1 MKVFRRISLLL
12 LTLVMLF
19 SCITPVSALESQHT
33 RWPVFSEYTQDYYI
47 AGSGYVHFDGWSS
60 GARFS
65 TVNNAYV
72 LLRLPEGTTNLNLLP
87 AYYTDTTGAP
97 NWKDTG
103 KRFEDTT
110 FRYRVEPLN
119 EGTADYSQTQFWRFY
134 DAKSDRSVVLPVIT
148 IVENAAE
155 QEKTV
160 DKLEAYTARAEKLVS
175 TMKQFDEVFDALVDS
190 QNAASVQ
197 YGGRHPSDVNLA
209 CIVANMIQ
217 IEFDIKIAWT
227 DTHSYWV
234 EGTGWSTA
242 TAADIIKHWTTY
254 KMPGTNKPA
263 CNSGDKISQYQVKQ
277 LDMLLDV
284 VAPYYL
290 NYLENHRIAE
300 PVITYYEVDGSRGLI
315 DTENKTVTLRMP
327 EDTDWSSIPEPT
339 IKTNGECQVNLY
351 AGSLGG
357 KSGVAHYMVTPG
369 DRATGTYYNG
379 SDTTGYGFKKNLG
392 QDWTVQ
398 VEKGEPYTKV
408 LTFDIETDDGKVRS
422 ARITDG
428 VDGSNGTIKLN
439 LPVGTTLTS
448 LSPKVDYAGEGFYY
462 TVNDVPSDKTEE
474 IDFTQKIGLVVYNTE
489 YETEARYDVSVTAKE
504 SAENDIL
511 SYKIGDAVGTISGSS
526 VSITIPY
533 ATDLTT
539 AEPEIVISE
548 FATLK
553 SAPDRLNEGDN
564 EYVIAAENGVER
576 TWTVKITRTPVA
588 TGRKIKSFRYG
599 GYEATINEGTLE
611 ITMTLPKGISP
622 VFAPTIE
629 ISEFATV
636 SPASGEVQDF
646 SSPVKYKVTAQNKKA
661 SKTYTVTVVISDE
674 AAPNAYIGKLEQ
686 VRNNIITRYRSE
698 ANDDWEWMDLGFYEN
713 LPENYNTS
721 DHTFDIAAKLAKLDT
736 TTNVAMTELDRTIMM
751 LTARGFDCTKLS
763 QYNNGE
769 PYIDSK
775 RNEIDNLVAAL
786 YNYSGEYTINGPIF
800 ALLAL
805 DMGNYTIP
813 DNARW
818 TRENLI
824 NVILDYGN
832 YDEFG
837 IDMVGA
843 IMYSLAPYQKDDVY
857 GAQIKEKLNLCLEI
871 ILRKMNS
878 DFSFGAWGATNS
890 ESAAWV
896 MMGLCSMGID
906 WNADPRFSDGQGHS
920 ALQHWMDNFAN
931 VNGGYFHHTT
941 SVTNDAMAT
950 YQGCYAT
957 MWYLTFLNKGGQG
970 NPCYFYY
977 QRFNFAR
984 ELSTDASITDFE
996 IEGKQGVITEGGE
1009 GGENTITVI
1018 VPNGM
1023 PLTNLTPKV
1032 TMAEGATLLA
1042 PSLPTTFV
1050 EGVKQPFTVLAEDG
1064 KTQKTYYVTVKHG
1077 DVGASGA
1084 ELEVSSIKL
1093 KNGVLN
1099 VMDILEKKV
1108 TKASDGATEILLTVR
1123 AGVDTSKMY
1132 LSANISY
1139 AATVD
1144 PSLDGKDAMNFS
1156 DWQTF
1161 TVTSG
1166 DETVQNIY
1174 RIKVVSKAQA
1184 EITSFRVQA
1193 GSEWYNGVIDNAKNT
1208 ITVTGVDDS
1217 KLTST
1222 KLVTDI
1228 EFTGKTCSPT
1238 SGIAVD
1244 FANAATFTL
1253 GGDNDLASRIYTVT
1267 VLNKSGQPISAKSS
1281 GGDDDTPSTST
1292 AKITG
1297 FSVLGVEG
1305 EIDQSAGTITVKLPV
1320 GTNVTAVAPVV
1331 TVPAGAV
1338 VSPVSGEVV
1347 NLRNPL
1353 IYTVT
1358 LGTESRNYTVTVIF
1372 ERSISQQLWDKV
1384 AENSDVADH
1393 QTSYGHRFN

>member
-19 SCITPVSALESQHT
+19 SCVTPVSALESQHT
-33 RWPVFSEYTQDYYI
+33 RWPVFSELAEDRYI
-47 AGSGYVHFDGWSS
+47 AGGGYVHFNGWSS
-60 GARFS
+60 GASFS
-65 TVNNAYV
+65 TDNNAYV
-72 LLRLPEGTTNLNLLP
+72 LLTLPEGTTNFNLSP
-87 AYYTDTTGAP
+87 EYFTSTTGSP
-97 NWKDTG
+97 NWTDTG
-103 KRFEDTT
+103 KRFEETT

-155 QEKTV
+155 EEKTV

-175 TMKQFDEVFDALVDS
+175 TMKRFDEVFDALVDS

-217 IEFDIKIAWT
+217 IKFDIQISWP

-242 TAADIIKHWTTY
+242 TAEDIIKHWTTY
-254 KMPGTNKPA
+254 KMSGTNKPA

-284 VAPYYL
+284 IAPYYL

-327 EDTDWSSIPEPT
+327 EDTDWSSLPEPT

-462 TVNDVPSDKTEE
+462 TVNGQRSDQTEK
-474 IDFTQKIGLVVYNTE
+474 IDFTKKIGLVVYNTE
-489 YETEARYDVSVTAKE
+489 YATEARYDVSVTAEK

-548 FATLK
+548 FATLR

-588 TGRKIKSFRYG
+588 TGRQITSFRYG
-599 GYEATINEGTLE
+599 GYAATINERTPE

-646 SSPVKYKVTAQNKKA
+646 SSPVKYKVTAQNKV
-661 SKTYTVTVVISDE
+661 SKTYTVKVTISSE
-674 AAPNAYIGKLEQ
+674 AAPNAYISKLEQ
-686 VRNNIITRYRSE
+686 IRNNIITRYRSK

-713 LPENYNTS
+713 RPENYNTS
-721 DHTFDIAAKLAKLDT
+721 DHPFDIAAKLAKLDT
-736 TTNVAMTELDRTIMM
+736 TTNVAMTEFDRTIMM

-763 QYNNGE
+763 QYNNGK

-775 RNEIDNLVAAL
+775 GNEIDNLVAAL

-805 DMGNYTIP
+805 DMGTYTIP

-843 IMYSLAPYQKDDVY
+843 IMYSLAPYQNDDIY

-957 MWYLTFLNKGGQG
+957 MWYLKFLEKGQG
-970 NPCYFYY
+970 TPCYFYY

-1009 GGENTITVI
+1009 GGENTITVT

-1042 PSLPTTFV
+1042 PSLPVTFV

-1084 ELEVSSIKL
+1084 ELDVSSIKL

-1193 GSEWYNGVIDNAKNT
+1193 AGEWYNGTIDNAKST

-1244 FANAATFTL
+1244 FANAVTFTL
-1253 GGDNDLASRIYTVT
+1253 GGDNDLASRTYTVT
-1267 VLNKSGQPISAKSS
+1267 VLNKSGQQISAKSS

>member
-19 SCITPVSALESQHT
+19 SCVTPVSALESQHT
-33 RWPVFSEYTQDYYI
+33 RWPVFSELAEDRYI
-47 AGSGYVHFDGWSS
+47 AGGGYVHFNGWSS
-60 GARFS
+60 GASFS
-65 TVNNAYV
+65 TDNNAYV
-72 LLRLPEGTTNLNLLP
+72 LLTLPEGTTNFNLSP
-87 AYYTDTTGAP
+87 EYFTSTTGSP
-97 NWKDTG
+97 NWTDTG
-103 KRFEDTT
+103 KRFEETT

-155 QEKTV
+155 EEKTV

-175 TMKQFDEVFDALVDS
+175 TMKRFDEVFDALVDS

-217 IEFDIKIAWT
+217 IKFDIQISWP

-234 EGTGWSTA
+234 EGTGWSRA
-242 TAADIIKHWTTY
+242 TAEDIIKHWTTY
-254 KMPGTNKPA
+254 KMSGTNKPA

-284 VAPYYL
+284 IAPYYL

-327 EDTDWSSIPEPT
+327 EDTDWSSLPEPT

-462 TVNDVPSDKTEE
+462 TVNGQRSDQTEK
-474 IDFTQKIGLVVYNTE
+474 IDFTQTIGLVVYSTK
-489 YETEARYDVSVTAKE
+489 YGTEATYDVSVTAEK

-511 SYKIGDAVGTISGSS
+511 SYKIGDAVGTISGNN

-539 AEPEIVISE
+539 AEPEITVSE
-548 FATLK
+548 FAEVTQKPTELQ
-553 SAPDRLNEGDN
+553 DGENH
-564 EYVIAAENGVER
+564 YTVTAENGAEQDYIV
-576 TWTVKITRTPVA
+576 TITRTPVA
-588 TGRKIKSFRYG
+588 TGRQIKSFRYG
-599 GYEATINEGTLE
+599 GYEATINEGTAE
-611 ITMTLPKGISP
+611 ITMMLPKGISP

-636 SPASGEVQDF
+636 TPASGEVQDF
-646 SSPVKYKVTAQNKKA
+646 SSPVKYKVTAQNKA
-661 SKTYTVTVVISDE
+661 SKTYTVKVTISSE
-674 AAPNAYIGKLEQ
+674 VAPNKYIGKLEQ
-686 VRNNIITRYRSE
+686 VRDNIITRYRSE

-713 LPENYNTS
+713 RPENYNTS

-736 TTNVAMTELDRTIMM
+736 TTNVAMTEFDRTIMM

-769 PYIDSK
+769 PYTDSK
-775 RNEIDNLVAAL
+775 GNEIDNLVAAL

-805 DMGNYTIP
+805 DMGTYTIP
-813 DNARW
+813 ENARW

-824 NVILDYGN
+824 NVVLNYGN

-843 IMYSLAPYQKDDVY
+843 IMYSLAPYQEDAVY
-857 GAQIKEKLNLCLEI
+857 GAQIKEKLDLCLEI

-957 MWYLTFLNKGGQG
+957 MWYLKFLEKGQG
-970 NPCYFYY
+970 TPCYFYY
-977 QRFNFAR
+977 ERFNFAR

-996 IEGKQGVITEGGE
+996 IEGKKGKITEGGE
-1009 GGENTITVI
+1009 GGENTITVT

-1084 ELEVSSIKL
+1084 ELDASSIKL

-1193 GSEWYNGVIDNAKNT
+1193 GGEWYNGIIDNAKNT

-1253 GGDNDLASRIYTVT
+1253 GGDDDLASRTYTVT

-1281 GGDDDTPSTST
+1281 GGDDDTPTTST

-1305 EIDQSAGTITVKLPV
+1305 EIDQSAGTITVTLPV

-1338 VSPVSGEVV
+1338 VSPVSGEIV
-1347 NLRNPL
+1347 NLTRPL
-1353 IYTVT
+1353 TYTVT

>member
-19 SCITPVSALESQHT
+19 SCVTPVSALESQHT
-33 RWPVFSEYTQDYYI
+33 RWPVFSELAEDRYI
-47 AGSGYVHFDGWSS
+47 AGGGYVHFNGWSS
-60 GARFS
+60 GASFS
-65 TVNNAYV
+65 TDNNAYV
-72 LLRLPEGTTNLNLLP
+72 LLTLPEGTTNFNLSP
-87 AYYTDTTGAP
+87 EYFTSTTGSP
-97 NWKDTG
+97 NWTDTG
-103 KRFEDTT
+103 KRFEETT

-155 QEKTV
+155 EEKTV

-175 TMKQFDEVFDALVDS
+175 TMKRFDEVFDALVDS

-217 IEFDIKIAWT
+217 IKFDIQISWP

-242 TAADIIKHWTTY
+242 TAEDIIKHWTTY
-254 KMPGTNKPA
+254 KMSGTNKPA

-300 PVITYYEVDGSRGLI
+300 PIITYYEVDGSRGLI

-327 EDTDWSSIPEPT
+327 EDTDWNSLPEPT

-392 QDWTVQ
+392 QDWTVR

-422 ARITDG
+422 ARIADG

-439 LPVGTTLTS
+439 LPVGTALTS

-462 TVNDVPSDKTEE
+462 TVNGQRSDQTEK
-474 IDFTQKIGLVVYNTE
+474 IDFTQKIGLVVYSTK
-489 YETEARYDVSVTAKE
+489 YGTEATYDVSVTAEK

-511 SYKIGDAVGTISGSS
+511 SYKIGDAVGTVSGSS

-539 AEPEIVISE
+539 AEPEITVSE
-548 FATLK
+548 FAEVTQKPAELQVGE
-553 SAPDRLNEGDN
+553 NH
-564 EYVIAAENGVER
+564 YTVTAENGAKQDYIV
-576 TWTVKITRTPVA
+576 TITRTPVA
-588 TGRKIKSFRYG
+588 TGRQIKSFRYG
-599 GYEATINEGTLE
+599 GYEAAINEGTAE
-611 ITMTLPKGISP
+611 ITLTLPKGISP

-646 SSPVKYKVTAQNKKA
+646 SSPVKYKVTAQNKA
-661 SKTYTVTVVISDE
+661 SKTYTVKVTISSE
-674 AAPNAYIGKLEQ
+674 AAPNEYIGNLEQ
-686 VRNNIITRYRSE
+686 VRDNIITRYRSE

-713 LPENYNTS
+713 RPENYNTS
-721 DHTFDIAAKLAKLDT
+721 DHPFDIAAKLAKLDT
-736 TTNVAMTELDRTIMM
+736 TTNVAMTEFDRTIMM

-769 PYIDSK
+769 PYTDSK
-775 RNEIDNLVAAL
+775 GNEIDNLVAAL

-805 DMGNYTIP
+805 DMGTYTIP
-813 DNARW
+813 ENARW

-824 NVILDYGN
+824 NVVLNYGN

-843 IMYSLAPYQKDDVY
+843 IMYSLAPYQNDAAY

-957 MWYLTFLNKGGQG
+957 MWYLKFLEKGQG
-970 NPCYFYY
+970 TPCYFYY
-977 QRFNFAR
+977 ERFNFAR

-996 IEGKQGVITEGGE
+996 IEGKKGKITEGGE
-1009 GGENTITVI
+1009 GGENTITVT

-1084 ELEVSSIKL
+1084 ELDASSIKL

-1166 DETVQNIY
+1166 DGTVQNIY

-1193 GSEWYNGVIDNAKNT
+1193 GGEWYNGVIDNAKNT

-1228 EFTGKTCSPT
+1228 EFTGRTCSPT

-1253 GGDNDLASRIYTVT
+1253 GGDNDLASRTYTVT
-1267 VLNKSGQPISAKSS
+1267 VLNKSGQPISAK
-1281 GGDDDTPSTST
+1281 GGGGNDTPATST

-1297 FSVLGVEG
+1297 FSVLGVDG
-1305 EIDQSAGTITVKLPV
+1305 VIDQSAGIITVTLPV
-1320 GTNVTAVAPVV
+1320 GTNVAAVAPVV

-1347 NLRNPL
+1347 NLTSPL
-1353 IYTVT
+1353 TYTVT
-1358 LGTESRNYTVTVIF
+1358 LGAESKSYTVTVIF
-1372 ERSISQQLWDKV
+1372 ERSISQQLWDAV

-1393 QTSYGHRFN
+1393 QTSYGHKFN

>member
-19 SCITPVSALESQHT
+19 SCVTPVSALESQHT
-33 RWPVFSEYTQDYYI
+33 RWPVFSELAEDRYI
-47 AGSGYVHFDGWSS
+47 AGGGYVHFNGWSS
-60 GARFS
+60 GASFS
-65 TVNNAYV
+65 TDNNAYV
-72 LLRLPEGTTNLNLLP
+72 LLTLPEGTTNFNLSP
-87 AYYTDTTGAP
+87 EYFTSTTGSP
-97 NWKDTG
+97 NWTDTG
-103 KRFEDTT
+103 KRFEETT

-155 QEKTV
+155 EEKTV

-175 TMKQFDEVFDALVDS
+175 TMKRFDEVFDALVDS

-217 IEFDIKIAWT
+217 IKFDIQISWP

-234 EGTGWSTA
+234 EGTGWSRA
-242 TAADIIKHWTTY
+242 TAEDIIKHWTTY
-254 KMPGTNKPA
+254 KMSGTNKPA

-284 VAPYYL
+284 IAPYYL

-327 EDTDWSSIPEPT
+327 EDTDWSSLPEPT

-462 TVNDVPSDKTEE
+462 TVNGQRSDQTEK
-474 IDFTQKIGLVVYNTE
+474 IDFTQTIGLVVYSTK
-489 YETEARYDVSVTAKE
+489 YGTEATYDVSVTAEK

-511 SYKIGDAVGTISGSS
+511 SYKIGDAVGTISGNN

-539 AEPEIVISE
+539 AEPEITVSE
-548 FATLK
+548 FAEVTQKPAELQ
-553 SAPDRLNEGDN
+553 DGENH
-564 EYVIAAENGVER
+564 YTVTAENGAEQDYIV
-576 TWTVKITRTPVA
+576 TITRTPVA
-588 TGRKIKSFRYG
+588 TGRQIKSFRYG
-599 GYEATINEGTLE
+599 GYEATINEGTAE
-611 ITMTLPKGISP
+611 ITMMLPKGISP

-636 SPASGEVQDF
+636 TPASGEVQDF
-646 SSPVKYKVTAQNKKA
+646 SSPVKYKVTAQNKA
-661 SKTYTVTVVISDE
+661 SKTYTVKVTISSE
-674 AAPNAYIGKLEQ
+674 VAPNKYIGKLEQ
-686 VRNNIITRYRSE
+686 VRDNIITRYRSE

-713 LPENYNTS
+713 RPENYNTS

-736 TTNVAMTELDRTIMM
+736 TTNVAMTEFDRTIMM

-769 PYIDSK
+769 PYTDSK
-775 RNEIDNLVAAL
+775 GNEIDNLVAAL

-805 DMGNYTIP
+805 DMGTYTIP
-813 DNARW
+813 ENARW

-824 NVILDYGN
+824 NVVLNYGN

-843 IMYSLAPYQKDDVY
+843 IMYSLAPYQEDAVY
-857 GAQIKEKLNLCLEI
+857 GAQIKEKLDLCLEI

-957 MWYLTFLNKGGQG
+957 MWYLKFLEKGQG
-970 NPCYFYY
+970 TPCYFYY
-977 QRFNFAR
+977 ERFNFAR

-996 IEGKQGVITEGGE
+996 IEGKKGKITEGGE
-1009 GGENTITVI
+1009 GGENTITVT

-1084 ELEVSSIKL
+1084 ELDASSIKL

-1193 GSEWYNGVIDNAKNT
+1193 GGEWYNGIIDNAKNT

-1253 GGDNDLASRIYTVT
+1253 GGDDDLASRTYTVT

-1281 GGDDDTPSTST
+1281 GGDDDTPTTST

-1305 EIDQSAGTITVKLPV
+1305 KIDQSAGTITVTLPV

-1338 VSPVSGEVV
+1338 VSPVSGEIV
-1347 NLRNPL
+1347 NLTRPL
-1353 IYTVT
+1353 TYTVT
-1358 LGTESRNYTVTVIF
+1358 LGTESRNYTVTVIY

>member
-1 MKVFRRISLLL
+1 MKVFRRISMCL
-12 LTLVMLF
+12 LTLIMLF
-19 SCITPVSALESQHT
+19 SCVTPVSALESQHT
-33 RWPVFSEYTQDYYI
+33 RWPVFSELTEDYYI
-47 AGSGYVHFDGWSS
+47 ASQGYVHFDGWSS
-60 GARFS
+60 GASFS
-65 TVNNAYV
+65 TINNAYV
-72 LLRLPEGTTNLNLLP
+72 LLKLPEGTTNLNLSP
-87 AYYTDTTGAP
+87 AYFTDTTGAP

-119 EGTADYSQTQFWRFY
+119 EGTADYSKTQFWRFY

-155 QEKTV
+155 EEETV

-209 CIVANMIQ
+209 CIVANRIQ
-217 IEFDIKIAWT
+217 IAFDITIGWP
-227 DTHSYWV
+227 DSHSYWV

-254 KMPGTNKPA
+254 KMSGTNKPA
-263 CNSGDKISQYQVKQ
+263 CNSGDKISQDQVKR
-277 LDMLLDV
+277 LDILLDV

-290 NYLENHRIAE
+290 NYLENHRIVE
-300 PVITYYEVDGSRGLI
+300 PTVTYYAVGGSRGLI
-315 DTENKTVTLRMP
+315 DTASKTITLRLP
-327 EDTDWSSIPEPT
+327 EDTVWNDLPAPT
-339 IKTNGECQVNLY
+339 VETNDECQFIQNL
-351 AGSLGG
+351 GSLSDGQ
-357 KSGVAHYMVTPG
+357 AIATVTPG

-379 SDTTGYGFKKNLG
+379 SDTTGYGFKKNLS
-392 QDWTVQ
+392 QRWTIN
-398 VEKGEPYTKV
+398 VEEGTPYTKV
-408 LTFDIETDDGKVRS
+408 LTFDIETADGKVRS

-428 VDGSNGTIKLN
+428 EGGSNGTIKLN

-599 GYEATINEGTLE
+599 GYEATINEGAAE

-646 SSPVKYKVTAQNKKA
+646 SSPVQYKVTAQNKKA

-686 VRNNIITRYRSE
+686 IRNNIITRYRSK

-713 LPENYNTS
+713 RLENYNTS
-721 DHTFDIAAKLAKLDT
+721 DHAFDIAAKLAKLDT
-736 TTNVAMTELDRTIMM
+736 TTNVAMTEFDRTIMM
-751 LTARGFDCTKLS
+751 LTARGFNCTKLS
-763 QYNNGE
+763 QYNDGK

-775 RNEIDNLVAAL
+775 GNEIDNLVAAL

-805 DMGNYTIP
+805 DMGTYTIP

-843 IMYSLAPYQKDDVY
+843 IMYSLAPYQEDAVY

-896 MMGLCSMGID
+896 MMGLCSIGID

-941 SVTNDAMAT
+941 SVTNNAMAT
-950 YQGCYAT
+950 YEGCYAT
-957 MWYLTFLNKGGQG
+957 MWYLKFLEEGQG
-970 NPCYFYY
+970 TPCYFYY

-984 ELSTDASITDFE
+984 ELSKDASITDFE
-996 IEGKQGVITEGGE
+996 IEGKKGEINEGGE
-1009 GGENTITVI
+1009 SGENTITVT

-1064 KTQKTYYVTVKHG
+1064 KTTKTYYVIVNHG
-1077 DVGASGA
+1077 DVGAAGA
-1084 ELEVSSIKL
+1084 ELDVNSIKL
-1093 KNGVLN
+1093 QNSVLN
-1099 VMDILEKKV
+1099 ATDILEKKV
-1108 TKASDGATEILLTVR
+1108 SKASDGATEILLTVN
-1123 AGVDTSKMY
+1123 AGVDTSEMY
-1132 LSANISY
+1132 LSASLSY
-1139 AATVD
+1139 KATAN
-1144 PSLDGKDAMNFS
+1144 PSLDGKKAMDFS

-1166 DETVQNIY
+1166 DGTVQNTY

-1193 GSEWYNGVIDNAKNT
+1193 GGEWYNGTIDNARST

-1228 EFTGKTCSPT
+1228 EFTGRTCSPT

-1244 FANAATFTL
+1244 FANAVTFTL
-1253 GGDNDLASRIYTVT
+1253 GGDNDLANRTYTVT

-1281 GGDDDTPSTST
+1281 GGDDNTPTTST

-1305 EIDQSAGTITVKLPV
+1305 EIDQSAGTITVTLPV

-1347 NLRNPL
+1347 NLTSPL
-1353 IYTVT
+1353 TYTVT
-1358 LGTESRNYTVTVIF
+1358 LGTESKNYTVTVIF

-1384 AENSDVADH
+1384 ADNSDVADH

>member
-1 MKVFRRISLLL
+1 MKVFRRISMCL
-12 LTLVMLF
+12 LTLIMLF
-19 SCITPVSALESQHT
+19 SCVTPVSALESQHT
-33 RWPVFSEYTQDYYI
+33 RWPVFSELTEDYYI
-47 AGSGYVHFDGWSS
+47 ASQGYVHFDGWSS
-60 GARFS
+60 GASFS
-65 TVNNAYV
+65 TINNAYV
-72 LLRLPEGTTNLNLLP
+72 LLKLPEGTTNLNLSP
-87 AYYTDTTGAP
+87 AYFTDTTGAP

-119 EGTADYSQTQFWRFY
+119 EGTADYSKTQFWRFY

-155 QEKTV
+155 EEETV

-209 CIVANMIQ
+209 CIVANRIQ
-217 IEFDIKIAWT
+217 IAFDITIGWP
-227 DTHSYWV
+227 DSHSYWV

-254 KMPGTNKPA
+254 KMSGTNKPA
-263 CNSGDKISQYQVKQ
+263 CNSGDKISQDQVKR
-277 LDMLLDV
+277 LDILLDV

-290 NYLENHRIAE
+290 NYLENHRIVE
-300 PVITYYEVDGSRGLI
+300 PTVTYYAVGGSRGLI
-315 DTENKTVTLRMP
+315 DTASKTITLRLP
-327 EDTDWSSIPEPT
+327 EDTVWNDLPAPT
-339 IKTNGECQVNLY
+339 VETNDECQFIQNL
-351 AGSLGG
+351 GSLSDGQ
-357 KSGVAHYMVTPG
+357 AIATVTPG

-379 SDTTGYGFKKNLG
+379 SDTTGYGFKKNLS
-392 QDWTVQ
+392 QRWTIN
-398 VEKGEPYTKV
+398 VEEGTPYTKV
-408 LTFDIETDDGKVRS
+408 LTFDIETADGKVRS

-428 VDGSNGTIKLN
+428 EGGSNGTIKLN

-588 TGRKIKSFRYG
+588 TGRQIKSFRYG
-599 GYEATINEGTLE
+599 GYEATINGGTAE

-636 SPASGEVQDF
+636 TPASGEVQDF
-646 SSPVKYKVTAQNKKA
+646 SSPVKYKVTAQNKA
-661 SKTYTVTVVISDE
+661 SKTYTVKVTISSE
-674 AAPNAYIGKLEQ
+674 AAPNEYIGKLEQ

-713 LPENYNTS
+713 RPKNYNTS
-721 DHTFDIAAKLAKLDT
+721 DHPFDIAAKLAKLDT
-736 TTNVAMTELDRTIMM
+736 TTNVAMTEFDRTIMM

-763 QYNNGE
+763 QYNNGK

-775 RNEIDNLVAAL
+775 GNEIDNLVAAL

-805 DMGNYTIP
+805 DMGIYTIP
-813 DNARW
+813 ENARW

-843 IMYSLAPYQKDDVY
+843 IMYSLAPYQEDAVY
-857 GAQIKEKLNLCLEI
+857 GAQIKEKLDLCLEI

-896 MMGLCSMGID
+896 MMGLCSIGID

-931 VNGGYFHHTT
+931 VSGGYFHHTT
-941 SVTNDAMAT
+941 SVTNNAMAT

-957 MWYLTFLNKGGQG
+957 MWYLTFLEKGGQG

-977 QRFNFAR
+977 HRFPFAR
-984 ELSTDASITDFE
+984 QLSTDASITGFE
-996 IEGKQGVITEGGE
+996 IEGKQGIITEDGE
-1009 GGENTITVI
+1009 GGENTITVT

-1023 PLTNLTPKV
+1023 PLTNLTPTV
-1032 TMAEGATLLA
+1032 TMADGATLLA

-1084 ELEVSSIKL
+1084 ELDASSIKL

-1132 LSANISY
+1132 LSASISY

-1156 DWQTF
+1156 NWQTF

-1174 RIKVVSKAQA
+1174 RIKIVSKAQA

-1193 GSEWYNGVIDNAKNT
+1193 GGEWYNGVIDNAKNT
-1208 ITVTGVDDS
+1208 ITITGVDDS

-1222 KLVTDI
+1222 KLITDI
-1228 EFTGKTCSPT
+1228 EFTGRTCSPT

-1253 GGDNDLASRIYTVT
+1253 GGDNDLASRTYTVT
-1267 VLNKSGQPISAKSS
+1267 VLNKSGQPISAK
-1281 GGDDDTPSTST
+1281 GGGGNDTPATST

-1297 FSVLGVEG
+1297 FSVLGVDG
-1305 EIDQSAGTITVKLPV
+1305 VIDQSAGIITVTLPA

-1338 VSPVSGEVV
+1338 VNPVSGEVV
-1347 NLRNPL
+1347 NLTSPL
-1353 IYTVT
+1353 TYTVT
-1358 LGTESRNYTVTVIF
+1358 LGAESKSYTVTVIF
-1372 ERSISQQLWDKV
+1372 ERSISQQLWGAV

-1393 QTSYGHRFN
+1393 QTSYGHKFN

>member
-1 MKVFRRISLLL
+1 MLL

-19 SCITPVSALESQHT
+19 SCITPVNALESQHT
-33 RWPVFSEYTQDYYI
+33 RWPVFSELAQDYYI

-60 GARFS
+60 GASFG

-72 LLRLPEGTTNLNLLP
+72 QLTLPEGTTNFNLSP
-87 AYYTDTTGAP
+87 AYFTSTTGAP
-97 NWKDTG
+97 NWTDTG
-103 KRFEDTT
+103 KRFEETT
-110 FRYRVEPLN
+110 FRYRVEPLT

-148 IVENAAE
+148 IVENTAE
-155 QEKTV
+155 EEKTV

-175 TMKQFDEVFDALVDS
+175 TMKRFDEVFDALVDA

-217 IEFDIKIAWT
+217 IAFDIQISWP

-254 KMPGTNKPA
+254 KMSGTNKPA

-290 NYLENHRIAE
+290 NYLENHRIVE
-300 PVITYYEVDGSRGLI
+300 PTVTYYAVGGSRGLI
-315 DTENKTVTLRMP
+315 DTASRTITLRLP
-327 EDTDWSSIPEPT
+327 KAAWKNLPAPT
-339 IKTNGECQVNLY
+339 VETNDECQFTQNI
-351 AGSLGG
+351 GSLSDGQ
-357 KSGVAHYMVTPG
+357 AIATVTPG

-379 SDTTGYGFKKNLG
+379 SDTTGYGFKKNLS
-392 QDWTVQ
+392 QRWTIN
-398 VEKGEPYTKV
+398 VEDGTPYTKV

-439 LPVGTTLTS
+439 LPVGTALTS

-462 TVNDVPSDKTEE
+462 TVDGQRSDQTEK
-474 IDFTQKIGLVVYNTE
+474 IDFTKEIGLVVYNTE
-489 YETEARYDVSVTAKE
+489 YETEARYDVSVTAEK

-539 AEPEIVISE
+539 AEPDIVFSE

-553 SAPDRLNEGDN
+553 SAPDGLSEGDN

-588 TGRKIKSFRYG
+588 TGRQITSFRYG
-599 GYEATINEGTLE
+599 GYAATINEGTAE

-622 VFAPTIE
+622 IFAPTIE

-646 SSPVKYKVTAQNKKA
+646 SSPVKYKVTAQNKA
-661 SKTYTVTVVISDE
+661 SKIYTVKVTISSE

-713 LPENYNTS
+713 RPKNYNTS
-721 DHTFDIAAKLAKLDT
+721 DHPFDIAAKLAKLDT
-736 TTNVAMTELDRTIMM
+736 TTNVAMTEFDRTIMM

-775 RNEIDNLVAAL
+775 GNEIDNLVAAL

-805 DMGNYTIP
+805 DMGTYTIP

-843 IMYSLAPYQKDDVY
+843 IMYSLAPYQNDDIY

-970 NPCYFYY
+970 TPCYFYY

-984 ELSTDASITDFE
+984 ELSKDASITDFE
-996 IEGKQGVITEGGE
+996 IEGKKGEINEGGE
-1009 GGENTITVI
+1009 GGENTITVT

-1050 EGVKQPFTVLAEDG
+1050 EGVKQPFTVIAEDG
-1064 KTQKTYYVTVKHG
+1064 KTTKTYYVTVNHG

-1193 GSEWYNGVIDNAKNT
+1193 GGEWYNGVIDNAKNT

-1217 KLTST
+1217 ELTST

-1228 EFTGKTCSPT
+1228 EFTGRTCSPT

-1253 GGDNDLASRIYTVT
+1253 GGDNDLASRTYTVT

-1281 GGDDDTPSTST
+1281 GGDDDTPVTST

-1305 EIDQSAGTITVKLPV
+1305 EIDQSAGTITVTLPV

-1347 NLRNPL
+1347 NLTSPL
-1353 IYTVT
+1353 TYTVT

>member
-19 SCITPVSALESQHT
+19 SCVTPVSALESQHT
-33 RWPVFSEYTQDYYI
+33 RWPVFSELAEDRYI
-47 AGSGYVHFDGWSS
+47 AGGGYVHFNGWSS
-60 GARFS
+60 GASFS
-65 TVNNAYV
+65 TDNNAYV
-72 LLRLPEGTTNLNLLP
+72 LLTLPEGTTNFNLSP
-87 AYYTDTTGAP
+87 EYFTSTTGSP
-97 NWKDTG
+97 NWTDTG
-103 KRFEDTT
+103 KRFEETT

-155 QEKTV
+155 EEKTV

-175 TMKQFDEVFDALVDS
+175 TMKRFDEVFDALVDS

-217 IEFDIKIAWT
+217 IKFDIQISWP

-234 EGTGWSTA
+234 EGTGWSRA
-242 TAADIIKHWTTY
+242 TAEDIIKHWTTY
-254 KMPGTNKPA
+254 KMSGTNKPA

-284 VAPYYL
+284 IAPYYL
-290 NYLENHRIAE
+290 NHLENHRIAE

-327 EDTDWSSIPEPT
+327 EDTDWSSLPEPT

-462 TVNDVPSDKTEE
+462 TVNGQRSDQTEK
-474 IDFTQKIGLVVYNTE
+474 IDFTQTIGLVVYSTK
-489 YETEARYDVSVTAKE
+489 YGTEATYDVSVTAEK

-511 SYKIGDAVGTISGSS
+511 SYKIGDAVGTISGNN

-539 AEPEIVISE
+539 AEPEITVSE
-548 FATLK
+548 FAEVTQKPAELQ
-553 SAPDRLNEGDN
+553 DGENH
-564 EYVIAAENGVER
+564 YTVTAENGAEQDYIV
-576 TWTVKITRTPVA
+576 TITRTPVA
-588 TGRKIKSFRYG
+588 TGRQIKSFRYG
-599 GYEATINEGTLE
+599 GYEATINEGTAE
-611 ITMTLPKGISP
+611 ITMMLPKGISP

-636 SPASGEVQDF
+636 TPASGEVQDF
-646 SSPVKYKVTAQNKKA
+646 SSPVKYKVTAQNKA
-661 SKTYTVTVVISDE
+661 SKTYTVKVTISSE
-674 AAPNAYIGKLEQ
+674 VAPNKYIGKLEQ
-686 VRNNIITRYRSE
+686 VRDNIITRYRSE

-713 LPENYNTS
+713 RPENYNTS

-736 TTNVAMTELDRTIMM
+736 TTNVAMTEFDRTIMM

-769 PYIDSK
+769 PYTDSK
-775 RNEIDNLVAAL
+775 GNEIDNLVAAL

-805 DMGNYTIP
+805 DMGTYTIP
-813 DNARW
+813 ENARW

-824 NVILDYGN
+824 NVVLNYGN

-843 IMYSLAPYQKDDVY
+843 IMYSLAPYQEDAVY
-857 GAQIKEKLNLCLEI
+857 GAQIKEKLDLCLEI

-977 QRFNFAR
+977 HRFDFAR
-984 ELSTDASITDFE
+984 ELSTDASITGFE
-996 IEGKQGVITEGGE
+996 IEGKKGVITEGGE
-1009 GGENTITVI
+1009 GGENTITVT

-1064 KTQKTYYVTVKHG
+1064 KTQKTYYVTVNHG

-1084 ELEVSSIKL
+1084 ELDVSSIKL

-1132 LSANISY
+1132 LSASISY

-1144 PSLDGKDAMNFS
+1144 PPLDGKDAMNFS

-1166 DETVQNIY
+1166 DGTVQNIY

-1193 GSEWYNGVIDNAKNT
+1193 GGEWYNGVIDNAKNT

-1228 EFTGKTCSPT
+1228 EFTGRTCSPT

-1253 GGDNDLASRIYTVT
+1253 GGDNDLASRTYTVT
-1267 VLNKSGQPISAKSS
+1267 VLNKSGQPISAK
-1281 GGDDDTPSTST
+1281 GGGGNDTPATST

-1297 FSVLGVEG
+1297 FSVLGVDG
-1305 EIDQSAGTITVKLPV
+1305 VIDQSAGIITVTLPV
-1320 GTNVTAVAPVV
+1320 GTNVAAVAPVV

-1347 NLRNPL
+1347 NLTSPL
-1353 IYTVT
+1353 TYTVT
-1358 LGTESRNYTVTVIF
+1358 LGAESKSYTVTVIF
-1372 ERSISQQLWDKV
+1372 ERSISQQLWDAV

-1393 QTSYGHRFN
+1393 QTSYGHKFN

>member
-1 MKVFRRISLLL
+1 MKAIRRIPVFLLALMML
-12 LTLVMLF
+12 L
-19 SCITPVSALESQHT
+19 SCITPAHALESQYT
-33 RWPVFSEYTQDYYI
+33 LWPVFSPIYDDYYI
-47 AGSGYVHFDGWSS
+47 ASHGFVHFEGWDKGVFFTAIKNS
-60 GARFS
+60 
-65 TVNNAYV
+65 YV
-72 LLRLPEGTTNLNLLP
+72 QLTLPEGTSNFNLTP
-87 AYYTDTTGAP
+87 SYYTGTAGAP
-97 NWKDTG
+97 GWADTG
-103 KRFEDTT
+103 IRFEDSTR
-110 FRYRVEPLN
+110 RYRIEPVVK
-119 EGTADYSQTQFWRFY
+119 GAADYSQTQFWRFY
-134 DAKSDRSVVLPVIT
+134 DAKSDRSFVLPVIT
-148 IVENAAE
+148 MVENPSE
-155 QEKTV
+155 TEETV
-160 DKLEAYTARAEKLVS
+160 DKLEAYTARVDKLIS
-175 TMKQFDEVFDALVDS
+175 TMKQFDEIFDALVDS
-190 QNAASVQ
+190 QNSASVQ

-217 IEFDIKIAWT
+217 NGFDIRIAWS

-234 EGTGWSTA
+234 EGAGWATA
-242 TAADIIKHWTTY
+242 TAEDIIKHWTTY
-254 KMPGTNKPA
+254 KVPDTGDKPA
-263 CNSGDKISQYQVKQ
+263 CNPGDKISQQRLKE

-284 VAPYYL
+284 IAPYYL
-290 NYLENHRIAE
+290 NYLENHRIIE
-300 PVITYYEVDGSRGLI
+300 PTVTYYEVDGSRGLI
-315 DTENKTVTLRMP
+315 DTANKTITLRLP
-327 EDTDWSSIPEPT
+327 KDTDWDKLPAPT
-339 IKTNGECQVNLY
+339 VETNDECQFVQNL
-351 AGSLGG
+351 GSLKDGQ
-357 KSGVAHYMVTPG
+357 AIATVTPG

-379 SDTTGYGFKKNLG
+379 SDTTGYGFKKNLS
-392 QDWTVQ
+392 QRWTIN
-398 VEKGEPYTKV
+398 VEEGAPYTKV

-428 VDGSNGTIKLN
+428 VNGSDGTIKLN
-439 LPVGTTLTS
+439 LPVGTTLNA
-448 LSPKVDYAGEGFYY
+448 LSPTVDYAGEGFYY
-462 TVNDVPSDKTEE
+462 TVNGQRSDQTEN
-474 IDFTQKIGLVVYNTE
+474 IDFSQKIKLVVYSTK
-489 YETEARYDVSVTAKE
+489 YGTEATYDVSVTAEK

-511 SYKIGDAVGTISGSS
+511 SYKIGDAVGTISGNG

-539 AEPEIVISE
+539 TEPDITVSE
-548 FATLK
+548 FAEVTQKPAGLQVGE
-553 SAPDRLNEGDN
+553 NH
-564 EYVIAAENGVER
+564 YTVTAENGAEKDYIV
-576 TWTVKITRTPVA
+576 TITRTPVA
-588 TGRKIKSFRYG
+588 TGRQIKSFRYG
-599 GYEATINEGTLE
+599 GYEATINEGTAE

-636 SPASGEVQDF
+636 SPVSGEVQDF
-646 SSPVKYKVTAQNKKA
+646 SSPVKYKVTAQNKT
-661 SKTYTVTVVISDE
+661 SKTYTVKVTMSDE
-674 AAPNAYIGKLEQ
+674 ATPNPYKGKLEQ
-686 VRNNIITRYRSE
+686 IRDNIINRYRSE
-698 ANDDWEWMDLGFYEN
+698 ANDDWEWMNLGFYEN
-713 LPENYNTS
+713 RKENYNTS
-721 DHTFDIAAKLAKLDT
+721 THSFDIASKLVKLNT
-736 TTNVAMTELDRTIMM
+736 TTNVAMTEIDRTIMM
-751 LTARGFDCTKLS
+751 LTARGFDCSKLS

-775 RNEIDNLVAAL
+775 GNKIDDLAAVL
-786 YNYSGEYTINGPIF
+786 YNYSGDYTINGPIF

-805 DMGNYTIP
+805 DMGNYSVP

-818 TRENLI
+818 TREALI
-824 NVILDYGN
+824 DVILKYGN

-843 IMYSLAPYQKDDVY
+843 IMYSLAPYQDDEAY
-857 GAQIKEKLNLCLEI
+857 GARVKEKLDKCLEL

-878 DFSFGAWGATNS
+878 DFSFGGWGTINS

-931 VNGGYFHHTT
+931 VNEGYFHHTT
-941 SVTNDAMAT
+941 SVRNNALAT
-950 YQGCYAT
+950 YEGCYASQ
-957 MWYLTFLNKGGQG
+957 WYLKFLEGGGQG

-977 QRFNFAR
+977 HRFDFAR
-984 ELSTDASITDFE
+984 QMSTDASITSFE
-996 IEGKQGVITEGGE
+996 IEGKMGVITEGGE
-1009 GGENTITVI
+1009 GGENTITVT

-1023 PLTNLTPKV
+1023 PLANLTPTV
-1032 TMAEGATLLA
+1032 TMAEGAMLLA
-1042 PSLPTTFV
+1042 PNLPTSFV
-1050 EGVKQPFTVLAEDG
+1050 EGVKQPFTVMAEDG
-1064 KTQKTYYVTVKHG
+1064 KTTKTYYVTVNYG
-1077 DVGASGA
+1077 DVGAAGA
-1084 ELEVSSIKL
+1084 ELDVNSIKL
-1093 KNGVLN
+1093 QNSVLN
-1099 VMDILEKKV
+1099 ATDILEKKV
-1108 TKASDGATEILLTVR
+1108 TNASDGATEILLTVN

-1132 LSANISY
+1132 LSAGLSY
-1139 AATVD
+1139 KATSN
-1144 PSLDGKDAMNFS
+1144 PSLDGKKVMDFS

-1166 DETVQNIY
+1166 DKTVQNTY

-1193 GSEWYNGVIDNAKNT
+1193 AGEWYNGVIDNAKST

-1253 GGDNDLASRIYTVT
+1253 GGDNDLASRTYTVT
-1267 VLNKSGQPISAKSS
+1267 VLNKSGQPISAK
-1281 GGDDDTPSTST
+1281 GGGGNDTPATST

-1297 FSVLGVEG
+1297 FSVLGVDG
-1305 EIDQSAGTITVKLPV
+1305 VIDQSAGIITVTLPV

-1347 NLRNPL
+1347 NLTSPL
-1353 IYTVT
+1353 TYTVT
-1358 LGTESRNYTVTVIF
+1358 LGAESKSYTVTVIF

>member
-19 SCITPVSALESQHT
+19 SCVTPVSALESQHT
-33 RWPVFSEYTQDYYI
+33 RWPVFSELAEDRYI
-47 AGSGYVHFDGWSS
+47 AGGGYVHFNGWSS
-60 GARFS
+60 GASFS
-65 TVNNAYV
+65 TDNNAYV
-72 LLRLPEGTTNLNLLP
+72 LLTLPEGTTNFNLSP
-87 AYYTDTTGAP
+87 EYFTSTTGSP
-97 NWKDTG
+97 NWTDTG
-103 KRFEDTT
+103 KRFEETT

-155 QEKTV
+155 EEKTV

-175 TMKQFDEVFDALVDS
+175 TMKRFDEVFDALVDS

-217 IEFDIKIAWT
+217 IKFDIQISWP

-234 EGTGWSTA
+234 EGTGWSRA
-242 TAADIIKHWTTY
+242 TAEDIIKHWTTY
-254 KMPGTNKPA
+254 KMSGTNKPA

-284 VAPYYL
+284 IAPYYL

-327 EDTDWSSIPEPT
+327 EDTDWSSLPEPT

-462 TVNDVPSDKTEE
+462 TVNGQRSDQTEK
-474 IDFTQKIGLVVYNTE
+474 IDFTQTIGLVVYSTK
-489 YETEARYDVSVTAKE
+489 YGTEATYDVSVTAEK

-511 SYKIGDAVGTISGSS
+511 SYKIGDAVGTISGNN

-539 AEPEIVISE
+539 AEPEITVSE
-548 FATLK
+548 FAEVTQKPAELQ
-553 SAPDRLNEGDN
+553 DGENH
-564 EYVIAAENGVER
+564 YTVTAENGAEQDYIV
-576 TWTVKITRTPVA
+576 TITRTPVA
-588 TGRKIKSFRYG
+588 TGRQIKSFRYG
-599 GYEATINEGTLE
+599 GYEATINEGTAE
-611 ITMTLPKGISP
+611 ITLTLPKGISP

-636 SPASGEVQDF
+636 TPASGEVQDF
-646 SSPVKYKVTAQNKKA
+646 SSPVKYKVTAQNKA
-661 SKTYTVTVVISDE
+661 SKTYTVKVTISSE
-674 AAPNAYIGKLEQ
+674 AAPNKYIGKLEQ
-686 VRNNIITRYRSE
+686 VRDNIITRYRSE

-713 LPENYNTS
+713 RPENYNTS

-736 TTNVAMTELDRTIMM
+736 TTNVAMTEFDRTIMM

-769 PYIDSK
+769 PYTDSK
-775 RNEIDNLVAAL
+775 GNEIDNLVAAL

-805 DMGNYTIP
+805 DMGTYTIP
-813 DNARW
+813 ENARW

-824 NVILDYGN
+824 NVVLNYGN

-843 IMYSLAPYQKDDVY
+843 IMYSLAPYQEDAVY
-857 GAQIKEKLNLCLEI
+857 GAQIKEKLDLCLEI

-896 MMGLCSMGID
+896 MMGLCSIGID

-957 MWYLTFLNKGGQG
+957 MWYLKFLEKGQG
-970 NPCYFYY
+970 TPCYFYY
-977 QRFNFAR
+977 ERFNFAR

-996 IEGKQGVITEGGE
+996 IEGKKGKITEGGE
-1009 GGENTITVI
+1009 GGENTITVT

-1084 ELEVSSIKL
+1084 ELDASSIKL

-1166 DETVQNIY
+1166 DGTVQNIY

-1193 GSEWYNGVIDNAKNT
+1193 GGEWYNGVIDNAKNT

-1228 EFTGKTCSPT
+1228 EFTGRTCSPT

-1253 GGDNDLASRIYTVT
+1253 GGDNDLASRTYTVT
-1267 VLNKSGQPISAKSS
+1267 VLNKSGQPISAK
-1281 GGDDDTPSTST
+1281 GGGGNDTPATST

-1297 FSVLGVEG
+1297 FSVLGVDG
-1305 EIDQSAGTITVKLPV
+1305 VIDQSAGIITVTLPV
-1320 GTNVTAVAPVV
+1320 GTNVAAVAPVV

-1347 NLRNPL
+1347 NLTSPL
-1353 IYTVT
+1353 TYTVT
-1358 LGTESRNYTVTVIF
+1358 LGAESKSYTVTVIF
-1372 ERSISQQLWDKV
+1372 ERSISQQLWDAV

-1393 QTSYGHRFN
+1393 QTSYGHKFN

>member
-1 MKVFRRISLLL
+1 MKVFRRISMCL
-12 LTLVMLF
+12 LTLIMLF
-19 SCITPVSALESQHT
+19 SCVTPVSALESQHT
-33 RWPVFSEYTQDYYI
+33 RWPVFSELTEDYYI
-47 AGSGYVHFDGWSS
+47 ASQGYVHFDGWSS
-60 GARFS
+60 GASFS
-65 TVNNAYV
+65 TINNAYV
-72 LLRLPEGTTNLNLLP
+72 LLKLPEGTTNLNLSP
-87 AYYTDTTGAP
+87 AYFTDTTGAP

-119 EGTADYSQTQFWRFY
+119 EGTADYSKTQFWRFY

-155 QEKTV
+155 EEETV

-209 CIVANMIQ
+209 CIVANRIQ
-217 IEFDIKIAWT
+217 IAFDITIGWP
-227 DTHSYWV
+227 DSHSYWV

-254 KMPGTNKPA
+254 KMSGTNKPA
-263 CNSGDKISQYQVKQ
+263 CNSGDKISQDQVKR
-277 LDMLLDV
+277 LDILLDV

-290 NYLENHRIAE
+290 NYLENHRIVE
-300 PVITYYEVDGSRGLI
+300 PTVTYYAVGGSRGLI
-315 DTENKTVTLRMP
+315 DTASKTITLRLP
-327 EDTDWSSIPEPT
+327 EDTVWNDLPAPT
-339 IKTNGECQVNLY
+339 VETNDECQFIQNL
-351 AGSLGG
+351 GSLSDGQ
-357 KSGVAHYMVTPG
+357 AIATVTPG

-379 SDTTGYGFKKNLG
+379 SDTTGYGFKKNLS
-392 QDWTVQ
+392 QRWTIN
-398 VEKGEPYTKV
+398 VEEGTPYTKV
-408 LTFDIETDDGKVRS
+408 LTFDIETADGKVRS

-428 VDGSNGTIKLN
+428 EGGSNGTIKLN

-599 GYEATINEGTLE
+599 GYEATINEGAAE

-646 SSPVKYKVTAQNKKA
+646 SSPVQYKVTAQNKKA

-686 VRNNIITRYRSE
+686 IRNNIITRYRSK

-713 LPENYNTS
+713 RPENYNTS
-721 DHTFDIAAKLAKLDT
+721 DHPFDIAAKLAKLDT
-736 TTNVAMTELDRTIMM
+736 TTNVAMTEFDRTIMM

-763 QYNNGE
+763 QYNDGK

-775 RNEIDNLVAAL
+775 GNEIDNLVAAL
-786 YNYSGEYTINGPIF
+786 CNYSGEYTINGPIF

-805 DMGNYTIP
+805 DMGTYTIP

-843 IMYSLAPYQKDDVY
+843 IMYSLAPYQEDAVY

-941 SVTNDAMAT
+941 SVTNNAMAT
-950 YQGCYAT
+950 YEGCYAT
-957 MWYLTFLNKGGQG
+957 MWYLKFLEEGQG
-970 NPCYFYY
+970 TPCYFYY

-984 ELSTDASITDFE
+984 ELSKDASITDFE
-996 IEGKQGVITEGGE
+996 IEGKKGEINEGGE
-1009 GGENTITVI
+1009 GGENTITVT

-1042 PSLPTTFV
+1042 PSLPVTFI
-1050 EGVKQPFTVLAEDG
+1050 EGIKQPFTVIAEDG
-1064 KTQKTYYVTVKHG
+1064 KTTKTYYVTVNHG

-1084 ELEVSSIKL
+1084 ELDVNSIKL
-1093 KNGVLN
+1093 KNSVLN

-1108 TKASDGATEILLTVR
+1108 TKASDGATEILLTVGP
-1123 AGVDTSKMY
+1123 GVNTSKMY
-1132 LSANISY
+1132 LSASISY

-1156 DWQTF
+1156 NWQTF

-1174 RIKVVSKAQA
+1174 RIKIVSKAQA

-1193 GSEWYNGVIDNAKNT
+1193 GGEWYNGVIDNAKNT
-1208 ITVTGVDDS
+1208 ITITGVDDS

-1253 GGDNDLASRIYTVT
+1253 GGDNNLASRTYTVT
-1267 VLNKSGQPISAKSS
+1267 VLNKSGQPISAK
-1281 GGDDDTPSTST
+1281 GGGGNDTPATST

-1297 FSVLGVEG
+1297 FSVLGVDG
-1305 EIDQSAGTITVKLPV
+1305 VIDQSAGIITVTLPA

-1347 NLRNPL
+1347 NLTSPL
-1353 IYTVT
+1353 TYTVT
-1358 LGTESRNYTVTVIF
+1358 LGAESKSYTVTVIF
-1372 ERSISQQLWDKV
+1372 ERSISQQLWDAV

-1393 QTSYGHRFN
+1393 QTSYGHKFN

>member
-19 SCITPVSALESQHT
+19 SCVTPVSALESQHT
-33 RWPVFSEYTQDYYI
+33 RWPVFSELAEDRYI
-47 AGSGYVHFDGWSS
+47 AGGGYVHFNGWSS
-60 GARFS
+60 GASFS
-65 TVNNAYV
+65 TDNNAYV
-72 LLRLPEGTTNLNLLP
+72 LLTLPEGTTNFNLSP
-87 AYYTDTTGAP
+87 EYFTSTTGSP
-97 NWKDTG
+97 NWTDTG
-103 KRFEDTT
+103 KRFEETT

-155 QEKTV
+155 EEKTV

-175 TMKQFDEVFDALVDS
+175 TMKRFDEVFDALVDS

-217 IEFDIKIAWT
+217 IKFDIQISWP

-242 TAADIIKHWTTY
+242 TAEDIIKHWTTY
-254 KMPGTNKPA
+254 KMSGTKKPA
-263 CNSGDKISQYQVKQ
+263 CNSGDKISQYKVKQ

-300 PVITYYEVDGSRGLI
+300 PIITYYEVDGSRGLI

-327 EDTDWSSIPEPT
+327 EDTDWNSLPEPT
-339 IKTNGECQVNLY
+339 IRTNGECQVNLY

-392 QDWTVQ
+392 QDWTVR

-439 LPVGTTLTS
+439 LPVGTALTS
-448 LSPKVDYAGEGFYY
+448 LSPKVDYAGEGLYY
-462 TVNDVPSDKTEE
+462 TVNGQRSDQTEK
-474 IDFTQKIGLVVYNTE
+474 IDFTQKIGLVVYSTK
-489 YETEARYDVSVTAKE
+489 YGTEATYDVSVTAEK

-539 AEPEIVISE
+539 AEPEITVSE
-548 FATLK
+548 FAEVTQKPAELQVGE
-553 SAPDRLNEGDN
+553 NH
-564 EYVIAAENGVER
+564 YTVTAENGAEQDYIV
-576 TWTVKITRTPVA
+576 TITRTPVA
-588 TGRKIKSFRYG
+588 TGRQIKSFRYG
-599 GYEATINEGTLE
+599 GYEATINEGTAE

-646 SSPVKYKVTAQNKKA
+646 SAPVKYKVTAQNKA
-661 SKTYTVTVVISDE
+661 SKTYTVKVTISSE
-674 AAPNAYIGKLEQ
+674 AAPNEYIGNLEQ
-686 VRNNIITRYRSE
+686 VRDNIITRYRSE

-713 LPENYNTS
+713 RPENYNTS

-736 TTNVAMTELDRTIMM
+736 TTNVAMTEFDRTIMM

-769 PYIDSK
+769 PYTDSK
-775 RNEIDNLVAAL
+775 GNEIDNLVAAL

-805 DMGNYTIP
+805 DMGTYTIP
-813 DNARW
+813 ENARW

-824 NVILDYGN
+824 NVVLNYGN

-843 IMYSLAPYQKDDVY
+843 IMYSLAPYQEDAVY
-857 GAQIKEKLNLCLEI
+857 GAQIKEKLDLCLEI

-896 MMGLCSMGID
+896 MMGLCSIGID

-957 MWYLTFLNKGGQG
+957 MWYLKFLEKGQG
-970 NPCYFYY
+970 TPCYFYY
-977 QRFNFAR
+977 ERFNFAR
-984 ELSTDASITDFE
+984 ELSKDATITDFE
-996 IEGKQGVITEGGE
+996 IEGKKGKITEGGE
-1009 GGENTITVI
+1009 GGENTITVT

-1084 ELEVSSIKL
+1084 ELDASSIKL

-1166 DETVQNIY
+1166 DGTVQNIY

-1193 GSEWYNGVIDNAKNT
+1193 GGEWYNGVIDNAKNT

-1228 EFTGKTCSPT
+1228 EFTGRTCSPT

-1253 GGDNDLASRIYTVT
+1253 GGDNDLASRTYTVT
-1267 VLNKSGQPISAKSS
+1267 VLNKSGQPISAKGGS
-1281 GGDDDTPSTST
+1281 GNDTPATST

-1297 FSVLGVEG
+1297 FSVLGVDG
-1305 EIDQSAGTITVKLPV
+1305 VIDQSAGIITVTLPV
-1320 GTNVTAVAPVV
+1320 GTNVAAVAPVV

-1347 NLRNPL
+1347 NLTSPL
-1353 IYTVT
+1353 TYTVT
-1358 LGTESRNYTVTVIF
+1358 LGAESKSYTVTVIF
-1372 ERSISQQLWDKV
+1372 ERSISQQLWDAV

-1393 QTSYGHRFN
+1393 QTSYGHKFN

>member
-1 MKVFRRISLLL
+1 MTKNISKRLVALCMAFAMMFSLLTVVHAEGSNDGL
-12 LTLVMLF
+12 SAPTTHTEVAKPATINSISVGSATAYYETDDNTGDTTYIRAQLTGK
-19 SCITPVSALESQHT
+19 T
-33 RWPVFSEYTQDYYI
+33 EYDLKN
-47 AGSGYVHFDGWSS
+47 AAV
-60 GARFS
+60 
-65 TVNNAYV
+65 TVNLQDSSTTVKLDGTAITGDTTT
-72 LLRLPEGTTNLNLLP
+72 RTFTTNLMNKAHTLTIGSTNYVLAAGLASGQVGIDSNDP
-87 AYYTDTTGAP
+87 LSLGTVTMATKTMNVFGANVQNPFMGNTYFVNRNTD
-97 NWKDTG
+97 W
-103 KRFEDTT
+103 T
-110 FRYRVEPLN
+110 FINYFIS
-119 EGTADYSQTQFWRFY
+119 G
-134 DAKSDRSVVLPVIT
+134 VLP
-148 IVENAAE
+148 
-155 QEKTV
+155 
-160 DKLEAYTARAEKLVS
+160 
-175 TMKQFDEVFDALVDS
+175 
-190 QNAASVQ
+190 
-197 YGGRHPSDVNLA
+197 
-209 CIVANMIQ
+209 
-217 IEFDIKIAWT
+217 
-227 DTHSYWV
+227 
-234 EGTGWSTA
+234 TG
-242 TAADIIKHWTTY
+242 
-254 KMPGTNKPA
+254 
-263 CNSGDKISQYQVKQ
+263 
-277 LDMLLDV
+277 
-284 VAPYYL
+284 
-290 NYLENHRIAE
+290 
-300 PVITYYEVDGSRGLI
+300 
-315 DTENKTVTLRMP
+315 
-327 EDTDWSSIPEPT
+327 
-339 IKTNGECQVNLY
+339 
-351 AGSLGG
+351 
-357 KSGVAHYMVTPG
+357 
-369 DRATGTYYNG
+369 
-379 SDTTGYGFKKNLG
+379 
-392 QDWTVQ
+392 
-398 VEKGEPYTKV
+398 
-408 LTFDIETDDGKVRS
+408 
-422 ARITDG
+422 
-428 VDGSNGTIKLN
+428 
-439 LPVGTTLTS
+439 TS
-448 LSPKVDYAGEGFYY
+448 LSSVATTYTLKDGAKISGAGA
-462 TVNDVPSDKTEE
+462 TN
-474 IDFTQKIGLVVYNTE
+474 
-489 YETEARYDVSVTAKE
+489 VTATSYSFNFTAGNILTVANDTE
-504 SAENDIL
+504 SRTYNAQLAVEGQSVIVQKDPTTGIRNYDIN
-511 SYKIGDAVGTISGSS
+511 
-526 VSITIPY
+526 
-533 ATDLTT
+533 LT
-539 AEPEIVISE
+539 EV
-548 FATLK
+548 
-553 SAPDRLNEGDN
+553 
-564 EYVIAAENGVER
+564 
-576 TWTVKITRTPVA
+576 
-588 TGRKIKSFRYG
+588 IKSDY
-599 GYEATINEGTLE
+599 YED
-611 ITMTLPKGISP
+611 K
-622 VFAPTIE
+622 
-629 ISEFATV
+629 
-636 SPASGEVQDF
+636 
-646 SSPVKYKVTAQNKKA
+646 
-661 SKTYTVTVVISDE
+661 
-674 AAPNAYIGKLEQ
+674 
-686 VRNNIITRYRSE
+686 

-713 LPENYNTS
+713 RLENYNTS

-736 TTNVAMTELDRTIMM
+736 TTNVAMTEFDRTIMM

-763 QYNNGE
+763 QYNNGK

-775 RNEIDNLVAAL
+775 GNEIDNLVAAL

-805 DMGNYTIP
+805 DMGTYTIP

-843 IMYSLAPYQKDDVY
+843 IMYSLAPYQNDDIY

-941 SVTNDAMAT
+941 SVTNNAMAT

-957 MWYLTFLNKGGQG
+957 MWYLTFLEKGGQG

-977 QRFNFAR
+977 HRFPFAR
-984 ELSTDASITDFE
+984 QLSTDASITGFE
-996 IEGKQGVITEGGE
+996 IEGKQGIITEDGE
-1009 GGENTITVI
+1009 GGENTITVT

-1023 PLTNLTPKV
+1023 PLTNLTPTV
-1032 TMAEGATLLA
+1032 TMADGATLLA

-1084 ELEVSSIKL
+1084 ELDASSIKL

-1132 LSANISY
+1132 LSASISY

-1156 DWQTF
+1156 NWQTF

-1174 RIKVVSKAQA
+1174 RIKIVSKAQA

-1193 GSEWYNGVIDNAKNT
+1193 AGEWYNGVIDNAKST

-1228 EFTGKTCSPT
+1228 EFTGRSCSPT
-1238 SGIAVD
+1238 SGVAVD

-1253 GGDNDLASRIYTVT
+1253 GGDNDLTNRTYTVT
-1267 VLNKSGQPISAKSS
+1267 VLNKSGQPISAK
-1281 GGDDDTPSTST
+1281 GGGGHDTPATST

-1297 FSVLGVEG
+1297 FSVLGVDG
-1305 EIDQSAGTITVKLPV
+1305 VIDQSAGIITVTLPV
-1320 GTNVTAVAPVV
+1320 GTNVTAVAPAV

-1347 NLRNPL
+1347 NLTSPL
-1353 IYTVT
+1353 TYTVT

>member
-19 SCITPVSALESQHT
+19 SCVTPVSALESQHT
-33 RWPVFSEYTQDYYI
+33 RWPVFSELAEDRYI
-47 AGSGYVHFDGWSS
+47 AGGGYVHFNGWSS
-60 GARFS
+60 GASFS
-65 TVNNAYV
+65 TDNNAYV
-72 LLRLPEGTTNLNLLP
+72 LLTLPEGTTNFNLSP
-87 AYYTDTTGAP
+87 EYFTSTTGSP
-97 NWKDTG
+97 NWTDTG
-103 KRFEDTT
+103 KRFEETT

-155 QEKTV
+155 EEKTV

-175 TMKQFDEVFDALVDS
+175 TMKRFDEVFDALVDS

-217 IEFDIKIAWT
+217 IKFDIQISWP

-242 TAADIIKHWTTY
+242 TAEDIIKHWTTY
-254 KMPGTNKPA
+254 KMSGTNKPA

-300 PVITYYEVDGSRGLI
+300 PIITYYEVDGSRGLI

-327 EDTDWSSIPEPT
+327 EDTDWNSLPEPT

-392 QDWTVQ
+392 QDWTVR

-422 ARITDG
+422 ARIADG

-439 LPVGTTLTS
+439 LPVGTALTS

-462 TVNDVPSDKTEE
+462 TVNGQRSDQTEK
-474 IDFTQKIGLVVYNTE
+474 IDFTQKIGLVVYSTK
-489 YETEARYDVSVTAKE
+489 YGTEATYDVSVTAEK

-511 SYKIGDAVGTISGSS
+511 SYKIGDAVGTVSGSS

-539 AEPEIVISE
+539 AEPEITVSE
-548 FATLK
+548 FAEVTQKPAELQVGE
-553 SAPDRLNEGDN
+553 NH
-564 EYVIAAENGVER
+564 YTVTAENGAKQDYIV
-576 TWTVKITRTPVA
+576 TITRTPVA
-588 TGRKIKSFRYG
+588 TGRQIKSFRYG
-599 GYEATINEGTLE
+599 GYEAAINEGTAE
-611 ITMTLPKGISP
+611 ITLTLPKGISP

-646 SSPVKYKVTAQNKKA
+646 SSPVKYKVTAQNKA
-661 SKTYTVTVVISDE
+661 SKTYTVKVTISSE
-674 AAPNAYIGKLEQ
+674 AAPNEYIGNLEQ
-686 VRNNIITRYRSE
+686 VRDNIITRYRSE

-713 LPENYNTS
+713 RPENYNTS
-721 DHTFDIAAKLAKLDT
+721 DHPFDIAAKLAKLDT
-736 TTNVAMTELDRTIMM
+736 TTNVAMTEFDRTIMM

-769 PYIDSK
+769 PYTDSK
-775 RNEIDNLVAAL
+775 GNEIDNLVAAL

-805 DMGNYTIP
+805 DMGTYTIP
-813 DNARW
+813 ENARW

-824 NVILDYGN
+824 NVVLNYGN

-843 IMYSLAPYQKDDVY
+843 IMYSLAPYQNDAAY

-957 MWYLTFLNKGGQG
+957 MWYLKFLEKGQG
-970 NPCYFYY
+970 TPCYFYY
-977 QRFNFAR
+977 ERFNFAR

-996 IEGKQGVITEGGE
+996 IEGKKGKITEGGE
-1009 GGENTITVI
+1009 GGENTITVT

-1084 ELEVSSIKL
+1084 ELDASSIKL

-1193 GSEWYNGVIDNAKNT
+1193 GGEWYNGIIDNAKNT

-1253 GGDNDLASRIYTVT
+1253 GGDDDLASRTYTVT

-1281 GGDDDTPSTST
+1281 GGDNDTPTTST

-1347 NLRNPL
+1347 NLTSPL
-1353 IYTVT
+1353 TYTVT

>member
-1 MKVFRRISLLL
+1 M
-12 LTLVMLF
+12 
-19 SCITPVSALESQHT
+19 
-33 RWPVFSEYTQDYYI
+33 
-47 AGSGYVHFDGWSS
+47 
-60 GARFS
+60 
-65 TVNNAYV
+65 
-72 LLRLPEGTTNLNLLP
+72 
-87 AYYTDTTGAP
+87 
-97 NWKDTG
+97 
-103 KRFEDTT
+103 
-110 FRYRVEPLN
+110 
-119 EGTADYSQTQFWRFY
+119 
-134 DAKSDRSVVLPVIT
+134 IT

-155 QEKTV
+155 EEETV

-209 CIVANMIQ
+209 CIVANRIQ
-217 IEFDIKIAWT
+217 IAFDITIGWP
-227 DTHSYWV
+227 DSHSYWV

-254 KMPGTNKPA
+254 KMSGTNKPA
-263 CNSGDKISQYQVKQ
+263 CNSGDKISQDQVKR
-277 LDMLLDV
+277 LDILLDV

-290 NYLENHRIAE
+290 NYLENHRIVE
-300 PVITYYEVDGSRGLI
+300 PTVTYYAVGGSRGLI
-315 DTENKTVTLRMP
+315 DTASKTITLRLP
-327 EDTDWSSIPEPT
+327 EDTVWNDLPAPT
-339 IKTNGECQVNLY
+339 VETNDECQFIQNL
-351 AGSLGG
+351 GSLSDGQ
-357 KSGVAHYMVTPG
+357 AIATVTPG

-379 SDTTGYGFKKNLG
+379 SDTTGYGFKKNLS
-392 QDWTVQ
+392 QRWTIN
-398 VEKGEPYTKV
+398 VEEGTPYTKV
-408 LTFDIETDDGKVRS
+408 LTFDIETADGKVRS

-428 VDGSNGTIKLN
+428 EGGSNGTIKLN

-539 AEPEIVISE
+539 AEPDITVSE
-548 FATLK
+548 FAEVTQKPAGLQVGE
-553 SAPDRLNEGDN
+553 NH
-564 EYVIAAENGVER
+564 YTVTAENGAEKDYIV
-576 TWTVKITRTPVA
+576 TITRTPVA

-599 GYEATINEGTLE
+599 GYEATINEGAAE

-646 SSPVKYKVTAQNKKA
+646 SSPVQYKVTAQNKKA

-686 VRNNIITRYRSE
+686 IRNNIITRYRSK

-713 LPENYNTS
+713 RLENYNTS
-721 DHTFDIAAKLAKLDT
+721 DHAFDIAAKLAKLDT
-736 TTNVAMTELDRTIMM
+736 TTNVAMTEFDRTIMM
-751 LTARGFDCTKLS
+751 LTARGFNCTKLS
-763 QYNNGE
+763 QYNDGK

-775 RNEIDNLVAAL
+775 GNEIDNLVAAL

-805 DMGNYTIP
+805 DMGTYTIP

-843 IMYSLAPYQKDDVY
+843 IMYSLAPYQEDAVY

-896 MMGLCSMGID
+896 MMGLCSIGID

-957 MWYLTFLNKGGQG
+957 MWYLKFLEKGQG
-970 NPCYFYY
+970 TPCYFYY
-977 QRFNFAR
+977 HRFPFAR
-984 ELSTDASITDFE
+984 QLSTDASITGFE
-996 IEGKQGVITEGGE
+996 IEGKPGVITEGGE
-1009 GGENTITVI
+1009 GGENTITVT

-1084 ELEVSSIKL
+1084 ELDASSIKL

-1132 LSANISY
+1132 LSASISY

-1156 DWQTF
+1156 NWQTF

-1174 RIKVVSKAQA
+1174 RIKIVSKAQA

-1193 GSEWYNGVIDNAKNT
+1193 GGEWYNGVIDNAKNT
-1208 ITVTGVDDS
+1208 ITITGVDDS

-1222 KLVTDI
+1222 KLITDI
-1228 EFTGKTCSPT
+1228 EFTGRTCSPT

-1253 GGDNDLASRIYTVT
+1253 GGDNDLASRTYTVT

-1305 EIDQSAGTITVKLPV
+1305 EIDQSAGTITVTLPV

-1347 NLRNPL
+1347 NLTSPL
-1353 IYTVT
+1353 TYTVT
-1358 LGTESRNYTVTVIF
+1358 LGTESKNYTVTVIF

>member
-1 MKVFRRISLLL
+1 MKAIRRIPVFLLALMML
-12 LTLVMLF
+12 L
-19 SCITPVSALESQHT
+19 SCITPAHALESQYT
-33 RWPVFSEYTQDYYI
+33 LWPVFSPIYDDYYI
-47 AGSGYVHFDGWSS
+47 ASHGFVHFEGWDKGVFFTAIKNS
-60 GARFS
+60 
-65 TVNNAYV
+65 YV
-72 LLRLPEGTTNLNLLP
+72 QLTLPEGTSNFNLTP
-87 AYYTDTTGAP
+87 SYYTGTAGAP
-97 NWKDTG
+97 GWADTG
-103 KRFEDTT
+103 IRFEDSAR
-110 FRYRVEPLN
+110 RYRIEPVVK
-119 EGTADYSQTQFWRFY
+119 GAADYSQTQFWRFY
-134 DAKSDRSVVLPVIT
+134 DAKSDRSFVLPVIT
-148 IVENAAE
+148 MVENPSE
-155 QEKTV
+155 TEETV
-160 DKLEAYTARAEKLVS
+160 DKLEAYTARVDKLIS
-175 TMKQFDEVFDALVDS
+175 TMKQFDEIFDALVDS
-190 QNAASVQ
+190 QNSASVQ

-217 IEFDIKIAWT
+217 KGFDIRIAWS

-234 EGTGWSTA
+234 EGAGWATA
-242 TAADIIKHWTTY
+242 TAEDIIKHWTTY
-254 KMPGTNKPA
+254 KVPDTGDKPA
-263 CNSGDKISQYQVKQ
+263 CNPGDKISQQRLKE

-284 VAPYYL
+284 IAPYYL
-290 NYLENHRIAE
+290 NYLENHRIVE
-300 PVITYYEVDGSRGLI
+300 PTVTYYEVGGSRGLI
-315 DTENKTVTLRMP
+315 DTANKTITLRLP
-327 EDTDWSSIPEPT
+327 KDTDWDKLPAPT
-339 IKTNGECQVNLY
+339 VETNDECQFVQNL
-351 AGSLGG
+351 GSLKDGQ
-357 KSGVAHYMVTPG
+357 AIATVTPG

-379 SDTTGYGFKKNLG
+379 SDTTGYGFKKNLS
-392 QDWTVQ
+392 QRWTIN
-398 VEKGEPYTKV
+398 VEEGAPYTKV

-428 VDGSNGTIKLN
+428 VNGSDGTIKLN
-439 LPVGTTLTS
+439 LPVGTTLNA
-448 LSPKVDYAGEGFYY
+448 LSPTVDYAGEGFYY
-462 TVNDVPSDKTEE
+462 TVNGQRSDQTEK
-474 IDFTQKIGLVVYNTE
+474 IDFSQKIKLIVYSTK
-489 YETEARYDVSVTAKE
+489 YGTEATYDVSVTAEK

-511 SYKIGDAVGTISGSS
+511 SYKIGDAVGTISGNS

-539 AEPEIVISE
+539 TEPDITVSE
-548 FATLK
+548 FAEVTQKPAGLQVGE
-553 SAPDRLNEGDN
+553 NH
-564 EYVIAAENGVER
+564 YTVTAENGAEKDYIV
-576 TWTVKITRTPVA
+576 TITRTPVA
-588 TGRKIKSFRYG
+588 TGRQIKSFRYG
-599 GYEATINEGTLE
+599 GYEATINEGTAE

-636 SPASGEVQDF
+636 SPVSGEVQDF
-646 SSPVKYKVTAQNKKA
+646 SSPVKYKVTAQNKT
-661 SKTYTVTVVISDE
+661 SKTYTVKVTMSDE
-674 AAPNAYIGKLEQ
+674 ATPNPYKGKLEQ
-686 VRNNIITRYRSE
+686 IRDNIINRYRSE
-698 ANDDWEWMDLGFYEN
+698 ANDDWEWMNLGFYEN
-713 LPENYNTS
+713 RKENYNTS
-721 DHTFDIAAKLAKLDT
+721 THSFDIASKLVKLNT
-736 TTNVAMTELDRTIMM
+736 TTNVAMTEIDRTIMM
-751 LTARGFDCTKLS
+751 LTARGFDCSKLS

-775 RNEIDNLVAAL
+775 GNKIDDLAAVL
-786 YNYSGEYTINGPIF
+786 YNYSGDYTINGPIF

-805 DMGNYTIP
+805 DMGNYSVP

-818 TRENLI
+818 TREALI
-824 NVILDYGN
+824 DVILKYGN

-843 IMYSLAPYQKDDVY
+843 IMYSLAPYQDDEAY
-857 GAQIKEKLNLCLEI
+857 GARVKEKLDKCLEL

-878 DFSFGAWGATNS
+878 DFSFGGWGTINS

-931 VNGGYFHHTT
+931 VNEGYFHHTT
-941 SVTNDAMAT
+941 SVRNNALAT
-950 YQGCYAT
+950 YEGCYASQ
-957 MWYLTFLNKGGQG
+957 WYLKFLEGGGQG

-977 QRFNFAR
+977 HRFDFAR
-984 ELSTDASITDFE
+984 QMSTDASITSFE
-996 IEGKQGVITEGGE
+996 IEGKMGVITEGGE
-1009 GGENTITVI
+1009 GGENTITVT

-1023 PLTNLTPKV
+1023 PLANLTPTV
-1032 TMAEGATLLA
+1032 TMAEGAMLLA
-1042 PSLPTTFV
+1042 PNLPTSFV
-1050 EGVKQPFTVLAEDG
+1050 EGVKQPFTVMAEDG
-1064 KTQKTYYVTVKHG
+1064 KTTKTYYVTVNYG
-1077 DVGASGA
+1077 DVGAAGA
-1084 ELEVSSIKL
+1084 ELDVNSIKL
-1093 KNGVLN
+1093 QNSVLN
-1099 VMDILEKKV
+1099 ATDILEKKV
-1108 TKASDGATEILLTVR
+1108 TNASDGATEILLTVN

-1132 LSANISY
+1132 LSAGLSY
-1139 AATVD
+1139 KATSN
-1144 PSLDGKDAMNFS
+1144 PSLDGKKVMDFS

-1166 DETVQNIY
+1166 DKTVQNTY

-1193 GSEWYNGVIDNAKNT
+1193 ASEWYNGVIDNAKST

-1253 GGDNDLASRIYTVT
+1253 GGDNDLASRTYTVT
-1267 VLNKSGQPISAKSS
+1267 VLNKSGQPISAK
-1281 GGDDDTPSTST
+1281 GGGGNDTPATST

-1297 FSVLGVEG
+1297 FSVLGVDG
-1305 EIDQSAGTITVKLPV
+1305 VIDQSAGIITVTLPV

-1347 NLRNPL
+1347 NLTSPL
-1353 IYTVT
+1353 TYTVT
-1358 LGTESRNYTVTVIF
+1358 LGAESKSYTVTVIF

>member
-19 SCITPVSALESQHT
+19 SCVTPVSALESQHT
-33 RWPVFSEYTQDYYI
+33 RWPVFSELAEDRYI
-47 AGSGYVHFDGWSS
+47 AGGGYVHFNGWSS
-60 GARFS
+60 GASFS
-65 TVNNAYV
+65 TDNNAYV
-72 LLRLPEGTTNLNLLP
+72 LLTLPEGTTNFNLSP
-87 AYYTDTTGAP
+87 EYFTSTTGSP
-97 NWKDTG
+97 NWTDTG
-103 KRFEDTT
+103 KRFEETT

-155 QEKTV
+155 EEKTV

-175 TMKQFDEVFDALVDS
+175 TMKRFDEVFDALVDS

-217 IEFDIKIAWT
+217 IKFDIQISWP

-234 EGTGWSTA
+234 EGTGWSRA
-242 TAADIIKHWTTY
+242 TAEDIIKHWTTY
-254 KMPGTNKPA
+254 KMSGTNKPA

-284 VAPYYL
+284 IAPYYL

-327 EDTDWSSIPEPT
+327 EDTDWSSLPEPT

-462 TVNDVPSDKTEE
+462 TVNGQRSDQTEK
-474 IDFTQKIGLVVYNTE
+474 IDFTQTIGLVVYSTK
-489 YETEARYDVSVTAKE
+489 YGTEATYDVSVTAEK

-511 SYKIGDAVGTISGSS
+511 SYKIGDAVGTISGNN

-539 AEPEIVISE
+539 AEPEITVSE
-548 FATLK
+548 FAEVTQKPAELQ
-553 SAPDRLNEGDN
+553 DGENH
-564 EYVIAAENGVER
+564 YTVTAENGAEQDYIV
-576 TWTVKITRTPVA
+576 TITRTPVA
-588 TGRKIKSFRYG
+588 TGRQIKSFRYG
-599 GYEATINEGTLE
+599 GYEATINEGTAE
-611 ITMTLPKGISP
+611 ITMMLPKGISP

-636 SPASGEVQDF
+636 TPASGEVQDF
-646 SSPVKYKVTAQNKKA
+646 SSPVKYKVTAQNKA
-661 SKTYTVTVVISDE
+661 SKTYTVKVTISSE
-674 AAPNAYIGKLEQ
+674 VAPNKYIGKLEQ
-686 VRNNIITRYRSE
+686 VRDNIITRYRSE

-713 LPENYNTS
+713 RPENYNTS

-736 TTNVAMTELDRTIMM
+736 TTNVAMTEFDRTIMM

-769 PYIDSK
+769 PYTDSK
-775 RNEIDNLVAAL
+775 GNEIDNLVAAL

-805 DMGNYTIP
+805 DMGTYTIP
-813 DNARW
+813 ENARW

-824 NVILDYGN
+824 NVVLNYGN

-843 IMYSLAPYQKDDVY
+843 IMYSLAPYQEDAVY
-857 GAQIKEKLNLCLEI
+857 GAQIKEKLDLCLEI

-957 MWYLTFLNKGGQG
+957 MWYLKFLEKGQG
-970 NPCYFYY
+970 TPCYFYY
-977 QRFNFAR
+977 ERFNFAR

-996 IEGKQGVITEGGE
+996 IEGKKGKITEGGE
-1009 GGENTITVI
+1009 GGENTITVT

-1084 ELEVSSIKL
+1084 ELDASSIKL

-1193 GSEWYNGVIDNAKNT
+1193 GGEWYNGIIDNAKNT

-1253 GGDNDLASRIYTVT
+1253 GGDDDLASRTYTVT

-1281 GGDDDTPSTST
+1281 GGDDDTPTTST

-1305 EIDQSAGTITVKLPV
+1305 KIDQSAGTITVTLPV

-1338 VSPVSGEVV
+1338 VSPVSGEIV
-1347 NLRNPL
+1347 NLTRPL
-1353 IYTVT
+1353 TYTVT

>member
-1 MKVFRRISLLL
+1 MKVFRRISMCL
-12 LTLVMLF
+12 LTLIMLF
-19 SCITPVSALESQHT
+19 SCVTPVSALESQHT
-33 RWPVFSEYTQDYYI
+33 RWPVFSELTEDYYI
-47 AGSGYVHFDGWSS
+47 ASQGYVHFDGWSS
-60 GARFS
+60 GASFS
-65 TVNNAYV
+65 TINNAYV
-72 LLRLPEGTTNLNLLP
+72 LLKLPEGTTNLNLSP
-87 AYYTDTTGAP
+87 AYFTDTTGAP

-119 EGTADYSQTQFWRFY
+119 EGTADYSKTQFWRFY

-155 QEKTV
+155 EEETV

-209 CIVANMIQ
+209 CIVANRIQ
-217 IEFDIKIAWT
+217 IAFDITIGWP
-227 DTHSYWV
+227 DSHSYWV

-254 KMPGTNKPA
+254 KMSGTNKPA
-263 CNSGDKISQYQVKQ
+263 CNSGDKISQDQVKR
-277 LDMLLDV
+277 LDILLDV

-290 NYLENHRIAE
+290 NYLENHRIVE
-300 PVITYYEVDGSRGLI
+300 PTVTYYAVGGSRGLI
-315 DTENKTVTLRMP
+315 DTASKTITLRLP
-327 EDTDWSSIPEPT
+327 EDTVWNDLPAPT
-339 IKTNGECQVNLY
+339 VETNDECQFIQNL
-351 AGSLGG
+351 GSLSDGQ
-357 KSGVAHYMVTPG
+357 AIATVTPG

-379 SDTTGYGFKKNLG
+379 SDTTGYGFKKNLS
-392 QDWTVQ
+392 QRWTIN
-398 VEKGEPYTKV
+398 VEEGTPYTKV
-408 LTFDIETDDGKVRS
+408 LTFDIETADGKVRS

-428 VDGSNGTIKLN
+428 EGGSNGTIKLN

-462 TVNDVPSDKTEE
+462 TVNGQRSDQTEK
-474 IDFTQKIGLVVYNTE
+474 IDFTQTIGLVVYSTK
-489 YETEARYDVSVTAKE
+489 YGTEATYDVSVTAEK

-511 SYKIGDAVGTISGSS
+511 SYKIGDAVGTVSGNS

-539 AEPEIVISE
+539 TEPEITVSE
-548 FATLK
+548 FAEVTQKPAGLQVGENHYTVTAK
-553 SAPDRLNEGDN
+553 NG
-564 EYVIAAENGVER
+564 AEKDYIV
-576 TWTVKITRTPVA
+576 TITRTPVA
-588 TGRKIKSFRYG
+588 TGRQIKSFRYG
-599 GYEATINEGTLE
+599 GYEATINEGTAE

-636 SPASGEVQDF
+636 TPASGEVQDF

-686 VRNNIITRYRSE
+686 IRNNIITRYRSK

-713 LPENYNTS
+713 RLENYNTS

-736 TTNVAMTELDRTIMM
+736 TTNVAMTEFDRTIMM

-763 QYNNGE
+763 QYNNGK

-775 RNEIDNLVAAL
+775 GNEIDNLVAAL

-805 DMGNYTIP
+805 DMGTYTIP

-843 IMYSLAPYQKDDVY
+843 IMYSLAPYQNDDIY

-957 MWYLTFLNKGGQG
+957 MWYLKFLEKGQG
-970 NPCYFYY
+970 TPCYFYY
-977 QRFNFAR
+977 HRFPFAR
-984 ELSTDASITDFE
+984 QLSTDASITGFE
-996 IEGKQGVITEGGE
+996 IEGKPGVITEGGE
-1009 GGENTITVI
+1009 GGENTITVT

-1084 ELEVSSIKL
+1084 ELDASSIKL

-1132 LSANISY
+1132 LSASISY

-1156 DWQTF
+1156 NWQTF

-1174 RIKVVSKAQA
+1174 RIKIVSKTQA

-1193 GSEWYNGVIDNAKNT
+1193 GGEWYNGVIDNAKNT
-1208 ITVTGVDDS
+1208 ITITGVDDS

-1222 KLVTDI
+1222 KLITDI
-1228 EFTGKTCSPT
+1228 EFTGRTCSPT

-1253 GGDNDLASRIYTVT
+1253 GGDNDLASRTYTVT

-1305 EIDQSAGTITVKLPV
+1305 EIDQSAGTITVTLPV

-1347 NLRNPL
+1347 NLTSPL
-1353 IYTVT
+1353 TYTVT
-1358 LGTESRNYTVTVIF
+1358 LGTESKNYTVTVIF

>member
-1 MKVFRRISLLL
+1 MKAIRRIPVFLLALMML
-12 LTLVMLF
+12 L
-19 SCITPVSALESQHT
+19 SCITPAHALESQYT
-33 RWPVFSEYTQDYYI
+33 LWPVFSPIYDDYYI
-47 AGSGYVHFDGWSS
+47 ASHGFVHFEGWDKGVFFTAIKNS
-60 GARFS
+60 
-65 TVNNAYV
+65 YV
-72 LLRLPEGTTNLNLLP
+72 QLTLPEGTSNFNLTP
-87 AYYTDTTGAP
+87 SYYTGTVGAP
-97 NWKDTG
+97 GWADTG
-103 KRFEDTT
+103 IRFEDSAR
-110 FRYRVEPLN
+110 RYRIEPVVK
-119 EGTADYSQTQFWRFY
+119 GAADYSQTQFWRFY
-134 DAKSDRSVVLPVIT
+134 DAKSDRSFVLPVIT
-148 IVENAAE
+148 MVENPSE
-155 QEKTV
+155 TEETV
-160 DKLEAYTARAEKLVS
+160 DKLEAYTARVDKLIS
-175 TMKQFDEVFDALVDS
+175 TMKQFDEIFDALVDS
-190 QNAASVQ
+190 QNSASVQ

-217 IEFDIKIAWT
+217 KGFDIRIAWS

-234 EGTGWSTA
+234 EGAGWATA
-242 TAADIIKHWTTY
+242 TAKDIIKHWTTY
-254 KMPGTNKPA
+254 KVPDTGDKPA
-263 CNSGDKISQYQVKQ
+263 CNPGDKISQQRIKE

-284 VAPYYL
+284 IAPYYL

-300 PVITYYEVDGSRGLI
+300 PIITHYEVDGSRGLI

-327 EDTDWSSIPEPT
+327 EDTDWNSLPEPT
-339 IKTNGECQVNLY
+339 IITNGECQVNLY

-369 DRATGTYYNG
+369 DRATGTWYNG

-392 QDWTVQ
+392 QDWTVR
-398 VEKGEPYTKV
+398 VEKGTPYTKV

-428 VDGSNGTIKLN
+428 VNGSDGTIKLN
-439 LPVGTTLTS
+439 LPVGTTLNA
-448 LSPKVDYAGEGFYY
+448 LSPTVDYAGEGFYY
-462 TVNDVPSDKTEE
+462 TVNGQRSDQTEK
-474 IDFTQKIGLVVYNTE
+474 IDFSQKIKLVVYSTK
-489 YETEARYDVSVTAKE
+489 YGTEATYDVSVTAEK

-511 SYKIGDAVGTISGSS
+511 SYKIGDAVGTISGNS

-539 AEPEIVISE
+539 TEPEITVSE
-548 FATLK
+548 FAKVTQKPAELQVGE
-553 SAPDRLNEGDN
+553 NH
-564 EYVIAAENGVER
+564 YTVTAENDAEKDYIV
-576 TWTVKITRTPVA
+576 TITRTPVA
-588 TGRKIKSFRYG
+588 TGRQIKSFRYG
-599 GYEATINEGTLE
+599 GYKATINEGTAE

-636 SPASGEVQDF
+636 SPASGEVQNF
-646 SSPVKYKVTAQNKKA
+646 SSPVKYKVTAQNKA
-661 SKTYTVTVVISDE
+661 SKTYTVKVTISSE
-674 AAPNAYIGKLEQ
+674 ATPNKYIGKLEQ
-686 VRNNIITRYRSE
+686 VRDSIITRYRSE

-713 LPENYNTS
+713 RPENYNTS
-721 DHTFDIAAKLAKLDT
+721 DHPFDIAAKLAKLDT
-736 TTNVAMTELDRTIMM
+736 TTNVAMTEFDRTIMM

-763 QYNNGE
+763 QYNNGK

-775 RNEIDNLVAAL
+775 GNEIDNLVAAL

-805 DMGNYTIP
+805 DMGTYTIP
-813 DNARW
+813 ENARW

-824 NVILDYGN
+824 NVVLDYGN

-843 IMYSLAPYQKDDVY
+843 IMYSLAPYQEDAVY
-857 GAQIKEKLNLCLEI
+857 GAQIKEKLDLCLEI

-878 DFSFGAWGATNS
+878 DFSFGGWGTINS

-941 SVTNDAMAT
+941 SVTNNAMAT

-957 MWYLTFLNKGGQG
+957 MWYLTFLEKGGQG

-977 QRFNFAR
+977 HRFDFAR
-984 ELSTDASITDFE
+984 QMSTDASITSFE
-996 IEGKQGVITEGGE
+996 IEGKPGVITEGGE
-1009 GGENTITVI
+1009 GGENTITVT

-1023 PLTNLTPKV
+1023 PLTNLTPTV

-1042 PSLPTTFV
+1042 PNLPTTFV
-1050 EGVKQPFTVLAEDG
+1050 EGVKQPFTVMAEDG
-1064 KTQKTYYVTVKHG
+1064 KTTKTYYVTVNYG
-1077 DVGASGA
+1077 DVGAAGA
-1084 ELEVSSIKL
+1084 ELDVNSIKL
-1093 KNGVLN
+1093 QNSVLN
-1099 VMDILEKKV
+1099 ATDILEKKV
-1108 TKASDGATEILLTVR
+1108 TKASDGATEILLTVN

-1132 LSANISY
+1132 LSTSLSY
-1139 AATVD
+1139 KATSN
-1144 PSLDGKDAMNFS
+1144 PSLDGKKVMDFS
-1156 DWQTF
+1156 DWKTF

-1166 DETVQNIY
+1166 DKTVQNTY

-1193 GSEWYNGVIDNAKNT
+1193 VGEWYNGVIDNAKST

-1253 GGDNDLASRIYTVT
+1253 GGDNDLASRTYTVT
-1267 VLNKSGQPISAKSS
+1267 VLNKSGQPISAK
-1281 GGDDDTPSTST
+1281 GGGGNDTPATST

-1297 FSVLGVEG
+1297 FSVLGVDG
-1305 EIDQSAGTITVKLPV
+1305 VIDQSAGIITVTLPV
-1320 GTNVTAVAPVV
+1320 GTNVAAVAPVV

-1347 NLRNPL
+1347 NLTSPL
-1353 IYTVT
+1353 TYTVT
-1358 LGTESRNYTVTVIF
+1358 LGAESKSYTVTVIF
-1372 ERSISQQLWDKV
+1372 ERSISRQLWDKV
-1384 AENSDVADH
+1384 TENSDVADH